1 MTPQEAAA
9 RLREQDRILILTHR
23 RPDGDTVGCA
33 AGLCAALRQAGRE
46 AYILFNEEI
55 TESNRP
61 YAAPYWAPEG
71 YEASFVVSV
80 DIAARQLFH
89 GASEAY
95 LDRVDLAIDHHP
107 SQEFFARETCL
118 DASRAACGE
127 IVYEICA
134 ALGEITPA
142 VALPLYAAVSTDT
155 GCFVY
160 ANTSANTHRV
170 AAALMETGIDFF
182 AVNKRHFRTKTKKRL
197 QLEADLIANM
207 EFFHQ
212 GRGVFMT
219 VSRALMA
226 RIGASEDDA
235 EDLSAL
241 ATIVEGVDCGAVL
254 RELRPDEWKLSLRTG
269 DNGRVDASRA
279 CRLLGGGGHAMAA
292 GATLEGSL
300 ESVKRRVL
308 EAINSVC
315 GEPGGTD
322 A

>member
-9 RLREQDRILILTHR
+9 LLQTKDRILILTHR
-23 RPDGDTVGCA
+23 RPDGDTIGCA
-33 AGLCAALRQAGRE
+33 AGLCAALRQRGKE
-46 AYILFNEEI
+46 AYLLYNDEI
-55 TESNRP
+55 TDSNRP
-61 YAAPYWAPEG
+61 YAQPYWAPEG
-71 YEASFVVSV
+71 YAPDYVVSV
-80 DIAARQLFH
+80 DIAARQLFFP
-89 GASEAY
+89 ASEAY
-95 LDRVDLAIDHHP
+95 LERVDLAIDHHP
-107 SQEFFARETCL
+107 SQEFFAGETCL

-134 ALGEITPA
+134 ALGPVTPE

-160 ANTSANTHRV
+160 ANTTAHTHTV
-170 AAALMETGIDFF
+170 AAALLETGVDFF
-182 AVNKRHFRTKTKKRL
+182 AVNKRHFRTKTRKRL

-207 EFFHQ
+207 EFYHQ

-219 VSRALMA
+219 VPISLME
-226 RIGASEDDA
+226 RVGATEDDA

-254 RELRPDEWKLSLRTG
+254 RELKPGVWKLSLRTG
-269 DNGRVDASRA
+269 VNGRVNASAA

-300 ESVKRRVL
+300 AEVKARVL
-308 EAINSVC
+308 AAVDSVC
-315 GEPGGTD
+315 TQ
-322 A
+322 